1 MEPRNLLSQKAAGV
15 SVGVIREMFDK
26 AAKMNDVISMGIGEP
41 DLDTDSRVCRAC
53 AEALERGMTHYAPNA
68 GRLELRRAIA
78 KHGLIAGEIYDPEG
92 EIIVTNGGMGALALL
107 MQVLLEPGDGV
118 LVQDPQYLNFATTI
132 ELVGGR
138 AIRVPTRFEDGF
150 CPTPE
155 AIRAAYVP
163 GKTKILLLN
172 SPNNPTGE
180 VIPREKLEALARVA
194 CELDLLVV
202 SDEVYGT
209 LLYEDAE
216 ALSIAALPGM
226 RDRTVVLGSFSKAFA
241 MTGWRIGY
249 AAGPAEIIG
258 CMTRYQEYFNSC
270 INTAAQLGAVWALE
284 HKAELTEAIR
294 LSFEERRALTLGA
307 LQEIPGMRTN
317 HPKGA
322 FYCFPDIR
330 AYGMDDVTFC
340 NRLLDEAHVVC
351 VPGSAFGEHGSGFM
365 RLAYTAKK
373 DRLAEGLERLHD
385 FCRAHLNN

>member
-138 AIRVPTRFEDGF
+138 TIRVPTRFEDGF

-284 HKAELTEAIR
+284 HKAELTEAVR

-351 VPGSAFGEHGSGFM
+351 VPGSAFGEHGRGFM

-385 FCRAHLNN
+385 FCRARLNN